1 MFTVTHPLTK
11 RTETFHDYDEAVNYA
26 ITERLSPEL
35 IQGVMFTHEIKQK
48 TTQLDVIAKQ
58 HAEKATTYAF
68 HDQYMEAFKTGYNY
82 AIAILSAVD
91 R

>member
-1 MFTVTHPLTK
+1 MFILTHPLTK
-11 RTETFHDYDEAVNYA
+11 ITETFRHYDEAVNYA
-26 ITERLSPEL
+26 MTESLSTEL
-35 IQGVMFTHEIKQK
+35 IQAVDVEMPIKVK
-48 TTQLDVIAKQ
+48 TTQLDIIARQ

-68 HDQYMEAFKTGYNY
+68 HDQYTEAFKTGYNY